1 MTPDVPSVLHELAQL
16 LVRNAQP
23 GVPDAERTNALTLS
37 SMLLS
42 LAAEVWDGAA
52 ENLVQ
57 ENRALAALLPD
68 TADESDLRLSV
79 LGAENAHRRRDRRR
93 YRARGRHLGRARSL
107 HRAAQALGLAGLA
120 APWPPRKTSPTASRS
135 PAP

>member
-52 ENLVQ
+52 EKLVQ

-79 LGAENAHRRRDRRR
+79 LGAENARLRALLIAAHIAAETAGDTAREDAIWAELVASTERRK
-93 YRARGRHLGRARSL
+93 LSVSL
-107 HRAAQALGLAGLA
+107 V
-120 APWPPRKTSPTASRS
+120 
-135 PAP
+135 